1 MPCGLLRVYCY
12 ESQALYVFVYGE
24 SAGRHGKLTADCGIP
39 NPRLIAGGAGR
50 YEPERGVR
58 RDELMAGL
66 AQKSALARLV
76 NGLKREPHDFRPSLE
91 IFPALNVDKLAA
103 DMALAKA
110 GTERGAREE
119 PASESRARDDVEA
132 RIVEYVEAEKN
143 SAHGVLLDELR
154 TYKERLMGLDFE
166 GRFATIRQ
174 AAPSAVSEFRAEAA
188 QGRDELHS
196 LRRHLRDLELERDAF
211 LRRHKLTRTARS
223 ATGGS
228 LTLKVGVLLALFV
241 FEVFLNGFF
250 LAKGSE
256 LGYLGGS
263 VEAFTFA
270 LLNVGVSFLIGAV
283 GVRELNHRNY
293 FRKLLGLISLLAY
306 LALAIALNLA
316 LAHYRE
322 ASGSLVSDAGRE
334 VLVRMRTMPLAIADL
349 KSWLFFGLGLLCSLI
364 AFADAFLIFDPY
376 PGYGGLEKRR
386 ASAHG
391 AYIKRKNDL
400 IEQLLDIRDDA
411 ISILEEANRDLSVR
425 RAEHDAILEGRA
437 RLVRLFAAHQS
448 HLDRAANALLAIYRE
463 ANRRSRKTPPP
474 PLFTTPY
481 ALEKFPIEQEL
492 LESSA
497 RDDLRRSIAELQN
510 ILVDQVRAIHAEFER
525 AFATYREIDHLV
537 EEKTVVRADAS
548 AT

>member
-1 MPCGLLRVYCY
+1 MPCGLLQVYCY

-119 PASESRARDDVEA
+119 PAPESRARDDVEA

-386 ASAHG
+386 VSAHG

-497 RDDLRRSIAELQN
+497 RDDLRRSIAESQN